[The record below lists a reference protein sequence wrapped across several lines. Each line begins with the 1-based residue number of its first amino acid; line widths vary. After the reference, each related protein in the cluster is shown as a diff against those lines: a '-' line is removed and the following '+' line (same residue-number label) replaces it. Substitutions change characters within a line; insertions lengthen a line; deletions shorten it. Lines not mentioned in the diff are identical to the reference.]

1 MRLAALGSTVQ
12 RAASPAYGS
21 ARSRSALRRRL
32 VAGVLIALSLVLI
45 TGYFRETESGRLH
58 DVQGVA
64 ASVLHPFQVGA
75 ERVARPFQD
84 AWGWVSGF
92 VNAKSENERLKE
104 RLRLVERQALQNI
117 GAAREN
123 VELRR
128 ALAYRS
134 SRTFPRGYD
143 SVAAAVIAHRL
154 NEFQERIGVA
164 AGSNDGVRMNDP
176 VVDTEG
182 HLVGYVSRVAP
193 RSSRVT
199 LLTDGEFAA
208 AAYDMQTETYGL
220 VSHGQGA
227 GESLVLDLVP
237 KDKLVEKGDLIATAG
252 TRAGG
257 ELRSLYPKDIAIGTV
272 SSVGRS
278 DIDVHQ
284 SIQVDP
290 LADFSSL
297 SAVLILVPQER

>member
-21 ARSRSALRRRL
+21 PRSRNALRRRL
-32 VAGVLIALSLVLI
+32 VVGVLVAVSLVLI
-45 TGYFRETESGRLH
+45 TGYFRESESGALH
-58 DVQGVA
+58 GVQGVA

-84 AWGWVSGF
+84 AWGWVAGF
-92 VNAKSENERLKE
+92 THAKSENERLKE

-123 VELRR
+123 AELRKIV
-128 ALAYRS
+128 AYRS
-134 SRTFPRGYD
+134 SRTFPRGYE
-143 SVAAAVIAHRL
+143 SVAASVIAHRL

-164 AGSNDGVRMNDP
+164 AGSNDGVRVNDP
-176 VVDTEG
+176 VVDSDG

-193 RSSRVT
+193 RTARVT

-220 VSHGQGA
+220 VSHGQGP
-227 GESLVLDLVP
+227 GESLILDLVP
-237 KDKLVEKGDLIATAG
+237 KDKLVRRGDLVATAG
-252 TRAGG
+252 TRAG

-278 DIDVHQ
+278 DIDIHQ

-297 SAVLILVPQER
+297 SAVLILIPRDR

>member
-21 ARSRSALRRRL
+21 PRSRNALRRRL
-32 VAGVLIALSLVLI
+32 VVGVLVAVSLVLI
-45 TGYFRETESGRLH
+45 TGYFRESESGALH
-58 DVQGVA
+58 DVQGTA

-75 ERVARPFQD
+75 ERIARPFQD
-84 AWGWVSGF
+84 AYGWVAGF
-92 VNAKSENERLKE
+92 ANAKSENERLKE

-123 VELRR
+123 VELRK
-128 ALAYRS
+128 ALGYRS
-134 SRTFPRGYD
+134 GRIFPRDYVP
-143 SVAAAVIAHRL
+143 VAAAVIAHRL
-154 NEFQERIGVA
+154 NEFQERIGVS

-176 VVDTEG
+176 VVDTDG

-193 RSSRVT
+193 RTSRVT

-220 VSHGQGA
+220 VSHGQGP
-227 GESLVLDLVP
+227 GESLILDLVP

-252 TRAGG
+252 TRAG
-257 ELRSLYPKDIAIGTV
+257 ELQSVYPKDLSIGTV

-297 SAVLILVPQER
+297 SAVLILIPRDR